1 MLKNKMRVVVGGY
14 IYLVTRFLLFFWIHT
29 VRVFGSNLSESDV
42 SVLAIESGTKGWRL
56 TEYEELLANAEE
68 FFESENV
75 VKVTIESSKTY
86 LYTVR
91 MALKNERI
99 THYFFDPRTGSQKF
113 FLSLIQTFLL
123 AVMLQRRGVIPIA
136 RLTDLAFIRWRFQCI
151 LLTSFNGVC
160 VSLMSPKSIG
170 GRIPHDRIVGP
181 ALMPLSKGRL
191 RKLISEKQMIDP
203 TTKPRVVFVGAMYE
217 PRASFILKLKK
228 ELFHRNIE
236 IQLFTRELGEQ
247 RSTSELYWDRLVT
260 ADIIFTTAFV
270 LYERGMEHIDELHLV
285 YRYTEACAAGALLIA
300 QDIDGLDNVLL
311 SGRDFLSY
319 KSVIDAANQI
329 EKAYKDKNL
338 LRGIARNGTDAI
350 TREVMGDTY
359 WLNIDKVLGNTGFV
373 RSND

>member
-1 MLKNKMRVVVGGY
+1 MRIVFGGC
-14 IYLVTRFLLFFWIHT
+14 IYFITRFLLFFLVQL
-29 VRVFGSNLSESDV
+29 VRVFGSNLSESNV
-42 SVLAIESGTKGWRL
+42 SVLAIESGSKGWGL
-56 TEYEELLANAEE
+56 IEYEELLASAEE
-68 FFESENV
+68 FFESKNV

-86 LYTVR
+86 LSTVK

-99 THYFFDPRTGSQKF
+99 THYFFDPRTGSQNF

-136 RLTDLAFIRWRFQCI
+136 RLTDLPFIRWRFQCI

-160 VSLMSPKSIG
+160 VSVMSRKCIG

-181 ALMPLSKGRL
+181 ALMALSKGRL
-191 RKLISEKQMIDP
+191 RKLISEKQKIDP
-203 TTKPRVVFVGAMYE
+203 TTNPRVVFVGAMYE
-217 PRASFILKLKK
+217 PRASFILELKK
-228 ELFHRNIE
+228 ELCDRNID
-236 IQLFTRELGEQ
+236 IQLFSRELGEQ
-247 RSTSELYWDRLVT
+247 RSASELYWDRLVT

-270 LYERGMEHIDELHLV
+270 LYERGYENIDELHLG

-300 QDIDGLDNVLL
+300 QNVDGLENVLV
-311 SGRDFLSY
+311 SGSDFLSY

-338 LRGIARNGTDAI
+338 LRDIARNGTDAI

-359 WLNIDKVLGNTGFV
+359 WLNIDKALGNTGFV
-373 RSND
+373 RSNV

>member
-1 MLKNKMRVVVGGY
+1 MLKNKMRIVFGRC
-14 IYLVTRFLLFFWIHT
+14 IYFITRFLLFFLT
-29 VRVFGSNLSESDV
+29 RRVPGFGLNLSKSNV
-42 SVLAIESGTKGWRL
+42 SVLAIESGTKGWGL
-56 TEYEELLANAEE
+56 IEYEELLASAEE

-86 LYTVR
+86 LSTVK

-99 THYFFDPRTGSQKF
+99 THYFFDPRTGSQNF

-136 RLTDLAFIRWRFQCI
+136 RLTDLPFIRWRFQCI

-160 VSLMSPKSIG
+160 VSVMSRKCIG
-170 GRIPHDRIVGP
+170 GRIPHDRVVGP
-181 ALMPLSKGRL
+181 ALMALSKGRL
-191 RKLISEKQMIDP
+191 RKLISEKQKLDP
-203 TTKPRVVFVGAMYE
+203 TPNPRVVFVGAMYE
-217 PRASFILKLKK
+217 PRASFIFELKK
-228 ELFHRNIE
+228 ELCDRNIE

-247 RSTSELYWDRLVT
+247 RSTSEIYWDRLIT

-270 LYERGMEHIDELHLV
+270 LYERGMEHIDELHLG

-300 QDIDGLDNVLL
+300 QDIDGLENVLI
-311 SGRDFLSY
+311 SGSDFLSY

-338 LRGIARNGTDAI
+338 LRDIARNGTDAI
-350 TREVMGDTY
+350 TREVLGDTY
-359 WLNIDKVLGNTGFV
+359 WLNIDQALGTTGFV
-373 RSND
+373 RSNV

>member
-29 VRVFGSNLSESDV
+29 VRAFGSNLSESDV

-99 THYFFDPRTGSQKF
+99 THYFFDPRTGSQNF

-203 TTKPRVVFVGAMYE
+203 TTEPRVVFVGAMYE